1 MFIVVNINNEIQ
13 IREPNRDNL
22 VRDKWGNYW
31 SQNNDVIY
39 SCHSVLDECSSL
51 QEALD
56 KALFFKSLKR

>member
-1 MFIVVNINNEIQ
+1 MFIVVRINNEIL
-13 IREPNRDNL
+13 IREPSRDNL
-22 VRDKWGNYW
+22 IKDKYGNYW

-56 KALFFKSLKR
+56 KALFFKALER